1 MRPRP
6 GRGPFS
12 AIFSPAAD
20 ERLQYGRS
28 SLIRSGAQMR
38 RDRQVC
44 GHRVPDGLRPWQ
56 DPAKAEIFPAML
68 PGFRFLFAA
77 VVMSMSVLVFGL
89 GAAALMRT
97 AHEDFATNTSWRA
110 PPEPRFA
117 QQDDTTSP
125 VLATLIVR
133 PRAAEPTVSSTEN
146 VGAEPESET
155 TAALSVAGAS
165 PCEALKPA
173 ASMTVAS
180 IQSPAQVDAPAKAE
194 PAPTPAAPQTD
205 VPASTG
211 EPKIDAKIELKIAA
225 ADTIKPAASASA
237 TTGQAPPVT
246 SEINSPSPESS
257 PTDEQTDAP
266 VATVSDAMTRI
277 ATLGGPPVIIDD
289 TSANASEAAK
299 EAEAKLEKEKK
310 LQAER
315 ARERRLVAA
324 RRARLAEQT
333 AASQP
338 LLNPFQPH
346 PLVGSPPTPAR

>member
-1 MRPRP
+1 
-6 GRGPFS
+6 
-12 AIFSPAAD
+12 
-20 ERLQYGRS
+20 
-28 SLIRSGAQMR
+28 MR

-97 AHEDFATNTSWRA
+97 AHEDFAANTSWRA

-117 QQDDTTSP
+117 RQDETASP

-133 PRAAEPTVSSTEN
+133 PRAAEDAATEP
-146 VGAEPESET
+146 GSET
-155 TAALSVAGAS
+155 TAALSRTGAS
-165 PCEALKPA
+165 PCEAAKPGVA
-173 ASMTVAS
+173 MTVAS
-180 IQSPAQVDAPAKAE
+180 IQSPTQVDAAAKAE
-194 PAPTPAAPQTD
+194 PAQTPVAPQTD
-205 VPASTG
+205 APASTD
-211 EPKIDAKIELKIAA
+211 DAKIELKSEPSIAA
-225 ADTIKPAASASA
+225 ADTIKTAVSASA
-237 TTGQAPPVT
+237 TTGQAPQAMSET
-246 SEINSPSPESS
+246 SSPSPEPP
-257 PTDEQTDAP
+257 PTAEQTDAP
-266 VATVSDAMTRI
+266 VAPLSDAMTRI

-289 TSANASEAAK
+289 TSTNASEAAK

-315 ARERRLVAA
+315 AKERRLAAA
-324 RRARLAEQT
+324 RRARLEQQ
-333 AASQP
+333 AAANQQ
-338 LLNPFQPH
+338 LFNPFQPH

>member
-1 MRPRP
+1 
-6 GRGPFS
+6 
-12 AIFSPAAD
+12 
-20 ERLQYGRS
+20 
-28 SLIRSGAQMR
+28 MR

-97 AHEDFATNTSWRA
+97 AHEDFAANTSWRA

-117 QQDDTTSP
+117 RQDETASP

-133 PRAAEPTVSSTEN
+133 PRAAEPMVSPTEN
-146 VGAEPESET
+146 VATEPGSET
-155 TAALSVAGAS
+155 TAALSQAGAS
-165 PCEALKPA
+165 PCAAAKPDFA
-173 ASMTVAS
+173 MTVAS
-180 IQSPAQVDAPAKAE
+180 IQSPAQVDAAAKAE
-194 PAPTPAAPQTD
+194 PAPTPVAAQTD
-205 VPASTG
+205 APATTD
-211 EPKIDAKIELKIAA
+211 EPKIEPKIEPNIAA
-225 ADTIKPAASASA
+225 ADTINTAVSASA
-237 TTGQAPPVT
+237 TTGQVPPAMSET
-246 SEINSPSPESS
+246 SSPSPGPS
-257 PTDEQTDAP
+257 PTAEQTDAP
-266 VATVSDAMTRI
+266 VASLSDAMTRI

-289 TSANASEAAK
+289 TSTNASEAAK

-315 ARERRLVAA
+315 AKERRLAAA
-324 RRARLAEQT
+324 RRARLEQQ
-333 AASQP
+333 AAANQQ
-338 LLNPFQPH
+338 LFNPFQPH